1 MNSILRLIHAKPR
14 LLKSIT
20 EVSTIGRAVKL
31 EDGMRADQESRL
43 DDSISGVPVLQRRP
57 PFSGYLRLGL
67 DFGRTDRLGVR
78 GSDLS
83 IHPKAHVG

>member
-1 MNSILRLIHAKPR
+1 M
-14 LLKSIT
+14 SIT
-20 EVSTIGRAVKL
+20 ISSTIGRAVKL
-31 EDGMRADQESRL
+31 EDGMRIRSRL
-43 DDSISGVPVLQRRP
+43 DDSISGVPVLSRRL

-83 IHPKAHVG
+83 IDPKAHVFG